1 MKKRSKVFLA
11 LALCVTLLFTSVT
24 GVAAAA
30 VAEEESTE
38 VITEAPVEEAKGNAF
53 MEGFA
58 NILNTVFNKVVDTLL
73 DTIVKFFPKT
83 VLIKDMSEYKSE
95 NFMEG
100 TEDFIDEPA
109 EDAKWNLGY
118 AQASIVPEDFDEV
131 KYYKGGYDLNLKLTE
146 MIDDLKV
153 RVVTLNDGSGRGTTA
168 IIAIDCLG
176 LANSD
181 VRLIREALAD
191 YAKANNIVSI
201 NVSATHV
208 HSGIDTQG
216 IYTDLFT
223 KIFKNLTAAIT
234 KSDNLAPAID
244 NEFRQVIIDKSAE
257 CVKAAFESMTEGTL
271 TYAKTNAVNYV
282 RDRTA
287 PDIMMEDIYRFMFTP
302 DDGSTG
308 TIITN
313 FGVHPE
319 TIGFGTKVGTSD
331 FVYYTE
337 QLINKAGY
345 NFLFLQGAVG
355 TYTEDQGSSSD
366 GLELDR
372 VEATVRYGEELGYI
386 LLGMTMTV
394 EERMALVDEE
404 REAIAR
410 DNEDYT
416 PWYDR
421 ETVSEVELAPVLN
434 VAHNEYLV
442 PVDNGVYELFG
453 KLSLANNT
461 MVTDADNNYY
471 AVTEV
476 GYMELGHLKLILC
489 PGETYAELIK
499 GGENMADFKFAP
511 AYEILGSEDVIVC
524 DLVND
529 ALGYIMPDNF
539 FTYATIRYED
549 EAITIDS
556 SWGLTSLG
564 DTAASNIYGAIY
576 ELIDEVR

>member
-1 MKKRSKVFLA
+1 MKKRSKAFIA
-11 LALCVTLLFTSVT
+11 IALCLTLLFSSAT
-24 GVAAAA
+24 GAAAA
-30 VAEEESTE
+30 VATEESTE
-38 VITEAPVEEAKGNAF
+38 ITTEAPVEEAKGNAF

-58 NILNTVFNKVVDTLL
+58 NVLNTVFNKVVDTLL
-73 DTIVKFFPKT
+73 NVIVKIFPAT
-83 VLIKDMSEYKSE
+83 VLIKDKSEYESE

-100 TEDFIDEPA
+100 TKDFIDAPD

-118 AQASIVPEDFDEV
+118 AQASIVPDDFDEV

-181 VRLIREALAD
+181 VRLIRAALAD

-223 KIFKNLTAAIT
+223 KIIKNLTAAIT

-244 NEFRQVIIDKSAE
+244 NEFRQVIINKSAE

-287 PDIMMEDIYRFMFTP
+287 PDIMMEDIYRLMFTP

-372 VEATVRYGEELGYI
+372 VEATIRYGEELGYI

-394 EERMALVDEE
+394 EERLAIVDEE
-404 REAIAR
+404 REAIAI

-421 ETVSEVELAPVLN
+421 ETVSEVEIAPVLN
-434 VAHNEYLV
+434 IAHNEYLA

-476 GYMELGHLKLILC
+476 GYMELGHLKFILC

-511 AYEILGSEDVIVC
+511 AYEILGTEDVIVC

-539 FTYATIRYED
+539 FTYATIRYAD
-549 EAITIDS
+549 ETITIDS

-576 ELIDEVR
+576 DLIDEVR

>member
-1 MKKRSKVFLA
+1 MKKRSKAFIA
-11 LALCVTLLFTSVT
+11 LALCVTLLFSSVT
-24 GVAAAA
+24 GAAAA
-30 VAEEESTE
+30 VATEEESTE
-38 VITEAPVEEAKGNAF
+38 VIVEETKDNAF

-58 NILNTVFNKVVDTLL
+58 NVLNKIFNKVVDSLL
-73 DTIVKFFPKT
+73 NVIVKLFPKT
-83 VLIKDMSEYKSE
+83 VLIKDKSEYKSE

-100 TEDFIDEPA
+100 TKDFIDAPV

-181 VRLIREALAD
+181 VRLIRAALAD

-271 TYAKTNAVNYV
+271 TYAKTNAANYV

-287 PDIMMEDIYRFMFTP
+287 PDIMMEDIYRLMFTP

-372 VEATVRYGEELGYI
+372 VEATIRYGEELGYI
-386 LLGMTMTV
+386 LLGMTMSV
-394 EERMALVDEE
+394 EERIALLVDEE
-404 REAIAR
+404 REAIAI

-421 ETVSEVELAPVLN
+421 ETVTEREVAPMLN

-461 MVTDADNNYY
+461 MVTDADDNYY

-511 AYEILGSEDVIVC
+511 AYEILGTEDVIVC

-539 FTYATIRYED
+539 FTYATIRYAD

-576 ELIDEVR
+576 DLIDEVR

>member
-1 MKKRSKVFLA
+1 MRRKNR
-11 LALCVTLLFTSVT
+11 
-24 GVAAAA
+24 
-30 VAEEESTE
+30 
-38 VITEAPVEEAKGNAF
+38 
-53 MEGFA
+53 
-58 NILNTVFNKVVDTLL
+58 
-73 DTIVKFFPKT
+73 
-83 VLIKDMSEYKSE
+83 
-95 NFMEG
+95 
-100 TEDFIDEPA
+100 DEC
-109 EDAKWNLGY
+109 
-118 AQASIVPEDFDEV
+118 
-131 KYYKGGYDLNLKLTE
+131 
-146 MIDDLKV
+146 
-153 RVVTLNDGSGRGTTA
+153 TLNDGSDRGTTA

-181 VRLIREALAD
+181 VRLIRAALAD

-223 KIFKNLTAAIT
+223 KIFTNLTAAIT
-234 KSDNLAPAID
+234 KSDKLAPAID

-271 TYAKTNAVNYV
+271 TYAKTNAANYV

-372 VEATVRYGEELGYI
+372 VEATIRYGEELGYI

-394 EERMALVDEE
+394 EERLANLVDEE
-404 REAIAR
+404 REAIAI

-421 ETVSEVELAPVLN
+421 ETVTETEVTPVLN

-461 MVTDADNNYY
+461 MVTDENGKYY

-476 GYMELGHLKLILC
+476 GYMELGDIKLILC

-499 GGENMADFKFAP
+499 GGENMANFPFAP
-511 AYEILGSEDVIVC
+511 AYEILGTEEVIVC

-529 ALGYIMPDNF
+529 ALGYIMPDDF

-549 EAITIDS
+549 GGITIDS

>member
-24 GVAAAA
+24 GVSAAA
-30 VAEEESTE
+30 VAEEEAT
-38 VITEAPVEEAKGNAF
+38 GNAF

-58 NILNTVFNKVVDTLL
+58 NTLNTVFNKVVDSLL
-73 DTIVKFFPKT
+73 NTIVKLFPKT
-83 VLIKDMSEYKSE
+83 VLIKDKSEYKSE

-100 TEDFIDEPA
+100 TADFIDEPA
-109 EDAKWNLGY
+109 EGAKWNLGY

-181 VRLIREALAD
+181 VRLIRAALAD

-244 NEFRQVIIDKSAE
+244 NDFRQVIIDKSVE
-257 CVKAAFESMTEGTL
+257 CVKAAFEGMTEGTL
-271 TYAKTNAVNYV
+271 TYAKTDAADYS
-282 RDRTA
+282 RDRTP
-287 PDIMMEDIYRFMFTP
+287 PDIMIDELYRFMFTP
-302 DDGSTG
+302 DDGSMG
-308 TIITN
+308 TIISN
-313 FGVHPE
+313 YGVHPE
-319 TIGFGTKVGTSD
+319 CIGFGTKVGTAD

-337 QLINKAGY
+337 KVVNEGGY
-345 NFLFLQGAVG
+345 NFIFLQGAVG
-355 TYTEDQGSSSD
+355 TYTEDMGASDD

-372 VEATVRYGEELGYI
+372 IESTIRYGEELGYI
-386 LLGMTMTV
+386 LLGMTMTID
-394 EERMALVDEE
+394 ERLALVDEE

-410 DNEDYT
+410 DNENYT

-421 ETVSEVELAPVLN
+421 ETVTEREVAPVLN
-434 VAHNEYLV
+434 VAHNEYLA

-461 MVTDADNNYY
+461 MVTDKDGNYY

-476 GYMELGHLKLILC
+476 GYMELGDIKLILC

-499 GGENMADFKFAP
+499 GGENMANFQFAP

-529 ALGYIMPDNF
+529 ALGYIMPDDF
-539 FTYATIRYED
+539 FTYATIRYAD
-549 EAITIDS
+549 DTITIDS

-564 DTAASNIYGAIY
+564 NHAASNIYGAIY

>member
-1 MKKRSKVFLA
+1 MKKRSKAFLA
-11 LALCVTLLFTSVT
+11 IALCVTLLFTSVT
-24 GVAAAA
+24 GAAAA
-30 VAEEESTE
+30 VAAEESTE
-38 VITEAPVEEAKGNAF
+38 VTTEAPVEETKGNAF

-58 NILNTVFNKVVDTLL
+58 NSLNTIFNKVVDSLL
-73 DTIVKFFPKT
+73 NVIVKIFPKT
-83 VLIKDMSEYKSE
+83 VLIKDKSEYKSE

-100 TEDFIDEPA
+100 TKDFIDAPA

-153 RVVTLNDGSGRGTTA
+153 RVVTLNDGSDRGTTA

-181 VRLIREALAD
+181 VRLIRAALAD

-223 KIFKNLTAAIT
+223 TIFQNLAAAIT
-234 KSDNLAPAID
+234 KSDKLAPAID

-271 TYAKTNAVNYV
+271 TYAKTNAADYV

-287 PDIMMEDIYRFMFTP
+287 PDIMMEDIYRLMFTP

-337 QLINKAGY
+337 QIINEAGY

-355 TYTEDQGSSSD
+355 TYTEDQGASCD
-366 GLELDR
+366 GLDLDR
-372 VEATVRYGEELGYI
+372 IEATIRYGEELGYI
-386 LLGMTMTV
+386 LLGMTMTI
-394 EERMALVDEE
+394 EERLALVDEE
-404 REAIAR
+404 REALAI
-410 DNEDYT
+410 DNENYT

-421 ETVSEVELAPVLN
+421 ETVTEVEVAPVLN
-434 VAHNEYLV
+434 VAHKEFLA

-461 MVTDADNNYY
+461 MVTDEDGKYY
-471 AVTEV
+471 AVTEA
-476 GYMELGHLKLILC
+476 GYIELGHLKLILC

-511 AYEILGSEDVIVC
+511 AYEVLETEDVIVC

-549 EAITIDS
+549 GGITIDS

-576 ELIDEVR
+576 DLIDEVR

>member
-24 GVAAAA
+24 GVSAAA
-30 VAEEESTE
+30 VAEEES
-38 VITEAPVEEAKGNAF
+38 GNAF

-58 NILNTVFNKVVDTLL
+58 NKLNTAFNKVVDSLL
-73 DTIVKFFPKT
+73 NTIVKLFPKT
-83 VLIKDMSEYKSE
+83 VLIKDKSEYKSE

-100 TEDFIDEPA
+100 TKDFIDEPV
-109 EDAKWNLGY
+109 EGAKWNLGY

-153 RVVTLNDGSGRGTTA
+153 RVVTLNDGSNRGTTA

-181 VRLIREALAD
+181 VRLIRAALAD

-223 KIFKNLTAAIT
+223 TIFQNLAAAIT
-234 KSDNLAPAID
+234 KSDKLAPAID
-244 NEFRQVIIDKSAE
+244 NEFRQVIIDKSVE
-257 CVKAAFESMTEGTL
+257 CVKAAFEGMTEGTL
-271 TYAKTNAVNYV
+271 TYAKTNAAEYV
-282 RDRTA
+282 RDRTS
-287 PDIMMEDIYRFMFTP
+287 PDIMIEDLYRFMFTP
-302 DDGSTG
+302 DDGSKG
-308 TIITN
+308 TIISN
-313 FGVHPE
+313 YGVHPE
-319 TIGFGTKVGTSD
+319 CIGFGTKVGTSD

-337 QLINKAGY
+337 QIVNEGGY
-345 NFLFLQGAVG
+345 NFIFLQGAVG
-355 TYTEDQGSSSD
+355 TYTEDMGASSD
-366 GLELDR
+366 GLDLDR
-372 VEATVRYGEELGYI
+372 IDSTIRYGEELGYI
-386 LLGMTMTV
+386 LLGMTMTP
-394 EERMALVDEE
+394 EERLALVDEE
-404 REAIAR
+404 REAIAK

-416 PWYDR
+416 PWYER
-421 ETVSEVELAPVLN
+421 ETVTEREVAPVLN
-434 VAHNEYLV
+434 VAHNEYFAA
-442 PVDNGVYELFG
+442 VDNGVYELFG

-461 MVTDADNNYY
+461 MVTDENGKYY
-471 AVTEV
+471 AATEV
-476 GYMELGHLKLILC
+476 GYMELGDIKIILC

-499 GGENMADFKFAP
+499 GGENMADFPYAP
-511 AYEILGSEDVIVC
+511 AYEKLGTEDVIVC

-529 ALGYIMPDNF
+529 ALGYIMPDSF

-549 EAITIDS
+549 GGITIDS

-576 ELIDEVR
+576 DLIDEVR

>member
-24 GVAAAA
+24 GVSAAA
-30 VAEEESTE
+30 VAEETASTD
-38 VITEAPVEEAKGNAF
+38 NAF

-58 NILNTVFNKVVDTLL
+58 NVLNTAFNKVVDTLL

-83 VLIKDMSEYKSE
+83 VLIKDVSEYESE

-100 TEDFIDEPA
+100 TKDFIDEPV
-109 EDAKWNLGY
+109 EGAKWNLGY
-118 AQASIVPEDFDEV
+118 AQASIVPEDFDDV

-153 RVVTLNDGSGRGTTA
+153 RVVTLNDGSDRGTTA

-181 VRLIREALAD
+181 VRLIRAALAD
-191 YAKANNIVSI
+191 YAEANNIVSI

-223 KIFKNLTAAIT
+223 KIITNLAAAIT
-234 KSDNLAPAID
+234 KSDKLAPAID
-244 NEFRQVIIDKSAE
+244 NEFRQVIIDKSVE
-257 CVKAAFESMTEGTL
+257 CVKSAFESMTEGTL
-271 TYAKTNAVNYV
+271 TYAKTNAAEYV

-287 PDIMMEDIYRFMFTP
+287 PDIMIEDLYRFMFTP
-302 DDGSTG
+302 DDGSMG
-308 TIITN
+308 TIISN
-313 FGVHPE
+313 YGVHPE
-319 TIGFGTKVGTSD
+319 CIGFGTKVGTSD

-337 QLINKAGY
+337 KIVNEGGY
-345 NFLFLQGAVG
+345 NFMFLQGAVG
-355 TYTEDQGSSSD
+355 TYTEDMGASSD

-372 VEATVRYGEELGYI
+372 VESTIRYGEELGYI
-386 LLGMTMTV
+386 LLGMTMT
-394 EERMALVDEE
+394 EDERLATLVDEE
-404 REAIAR
+404 REAVAI
-410 DNEDYT
+410 DNENYT
-416 PWYDR
+416 PWYTR
-421 ETVSEVELAPVLN
+421 ETVTEREVAPMLN
-434 VAHNEYLV
+434 VAHNEYLAS
-442 PVDNGVYELFG
+442 VDNGVYELFG

-461 MVTDADNNYY
+461 MVTDAEDNYY

-476 GYMELGHLKLILC
+476 GYMELGDIKIILC
-489 PGETYAELIK
+489 PGETYAELLK
-499 GGENMADFKFAP
+499 GGENMADFPYAP
-511 AYEILGSEDVIVC
+511 AYEILGTEDVIVC

-529 ALGYIMPDNF
+529 ALGYIMPDSF

-549 EAITIDS
+549 GGITIDS

-564 DTAASNIYGAIY
+564 DRAASNIYGAIY
-576 ELIDEVR
+576 ELIEEVR

>member
-1 MKKRSKVFLA
+1 MAKRTKAFLA
-11 LALCVTLLFTSVT
+11 IALCVTLLFTSVT
-24 GVAAAA
+24 GVAAT
-30 VAEEESTE
+30 VATEESTE
-38 VITEAPVEEAKGNAF
+38 ITTEAPVEEAKSNAF

-58 NILNTVFNKVVDTLL
+58 NVLNTVFNKVVDTLL

-83 VLIKDMSEYKSE
+83 VLIKDKSEYKSE

-100 TEDFIDEPA
+100 TKDFIDEPV

-118 AQASIVPEDFDEV
+118 AQASIVPEDFDDV

-181 VRLIREALAD
+181 VRLIRAALAD
-191 YAKANNIVSI
+191 YAEANNIVSI

-223 KIFKNLTAAIT
+223 TIFQNLFAAIT
-234 KSDNLAPAID
+234 QSDKLAPAID

-271 TYAKTNAVNYV
+271 TYAKTNAANYV

-287 PDIMMEDIYRFMFTP
+287 PKIMMEDIYRLMFTP
-302 DDGSTG
+302 DNGSTG

-337 QLINKAGY
+337 QLINEAGY

-372 VEATVRYGEELGYI
+372 VEATIRYGEELGYI

-394 EERMALVDEE
+394 EERIALLVDEE
-404 REAIAR
+404 REAIAI
-410 DNEDYT
+410 DNEEYT

-421 ETVSEVELAPVLN
+421 ETVTEVEVAPVLN
-434 VAHNEYLV
+434 IAHKEFLA

-461 MVTDADNNYY
+461 MVTDEEGKYY
-471 AVTEV
+471 AVTEA
-476 GYMELGHLKLILC
+476 GYMELGHLKFILC

-499 GGENMADFKFAP
+499 GGENMADFKFAS
-511 AYEILGSEDVIVC
+511 AYEILGTEDVIVC

-564 DTAASNIYGAIY
+564 DTAASNIYGEIY
-576 ELIDEVR
+576 NLIDEVR

>member
-1 MKKRSKVFLA
+1 MKKRSKAFIA
-11 LALCVTLLFTSVT
+11 LALCVTLLFSSVT
-24 GVAAAA
+24 GAAAA
-30 VAEEESTE
+30 VATEEESTE
-38 VITEAPVEEAKGNAF
+38 VIVEETKDNAF

-58 NILNTVFNKVVDTLL
+58 NVLNKIFNKVVDSLL
-73 DTIVKFFPKT
+73 NVIVKLFPKT
-83 VLIKDMSEYKSE
+83 VLIKDKSEYKSE

-100 TEDFIDEPA
+100 TKDFIDAPV

-181 VRLIREALAD
+181 VRLIRAALAD

-271 TYAKTNAVNYV
+271 TYAKTNAANYV

-287 PDIMMEDIYRFMFTP
+287 PDIMMEDIYRLMFTP

-372 VEATVRYGEELGYI
+372 VEATIRYGEELGYI
-386 LLGMTMTV
+386 LLGMTMSV
-394 EERMALVDEE
+394 EERIALLVDEE
-404 REAIAR
+404 REAIAI

-421 ETVSEVELAPVLN
+421 ETVTEVEVAPVLN

-461 MVTDADNNYY
+461 MVTDADDNYY

-511 AYEILGSEDVIVC
+511 AYEILGTEDVIVC

-539 FTYATIRYED
+539 FTYATIRYAD

-576 ELIDEVR
+576 DLIDEVR

>member
-24 GVAAAA
+24 GVSAAA
-30 VAEEESTE
+30 VAEEAATD
-38 VITEAPVEEAKGNAF
+38 NAF

-58 NILNTVFNKVVDTLL
+58 NVLNTAFNKVVDTLL
-73 DTIVKFFPKT
+73 NTIVKFFPKT
-83 VLIKDMSEYKSE
+83 VLIKDVSEYESE

-100 TEDFIDEPA
+100 TKDFIDEPV
-109 EDAKWNLGY
+109 EGAKWNLGY

-153 RVVTLNDGSGRGTTA
+153 RVVTLNDGSDRGTTA

-181 VRLIREALAD
+181 VRLIRAALAD
-191 YAKANNIVSI
+191 YAAANNIVSI

-223 KIFKNLTAAIT
+223 TIITNLAAAIT
-234 KSDNLAPAID
+234 KSDKLAPAID
-244 NEFRQVIIDKSAE
+244 NEFRQYIIDKSVE
-257 CVKAAFESMTEGTL
+257 CVKSAFESMTEGTL
-271 TYAKTNAVNYV
+271 TYAKTNAAEYV

-287 PDIMMEDIYRFMFTP
+287 PDIMIEDLYRFMFTP
-302 DDGSTG
+302 DDGSMG
-308 TIITN
+308 TIISN
-313 FGVHPE
+313 YGVHPE
-319 TIGFGTKVGTSD
+319 CIGFGTKVGTSD

-337 QLINKAGY
+337 KIVNEGGY
-345 NFLFLQGAVG
+345 NFMFLQGAVG
-355 TYTEDQGSSSD
+355 TYTEDMGASSD

-372 VEATVRYGEELGYI
+372 IESTIRYGEELGYI
-386 LLGMTMTV
+386 LLGMTMTE
-394 EERMALVDEE
+394 EERLALVDEE
-404 REAIAR
+404 REAVAA

-416 PWYDR
+416 PWYVR
-421 ETVSEVELAPVLN
+421 ETVTEREVAPMLN
-434 VAHNEYLV
+434 VAHNEYLAS
-442 PVDNGVYELFG
+442 VDNGVYELFG

-461 MVTDADNNYY
+461 MVTDADDNYY

-476 GYMELGHLKLILC
+476 GYMELGDIKIILC

-499 GGENMADFKFAP
+499 GGENMADFPYAP
-511 AYEILGSEDVIVC
+511 AYEILGTEDVIVC

-529 ALGYIMPDNF
+529 ALGYIMPDSF

-549 EAITIDS
+549 GGITIDS

-564 DTAASNIYGAIY
+564 DRAASNIYGAIY